1 MDYLESQ
8 IRSSDLSPV
17 FLGYSADTNRIA
29 RQFFHRY
36 RLISHVFCKRVS
48 FWKRFSPILNFH
60 TIDRF
65 TRDELLLTAL
75 ENFAD
80 TVKNRDATLY
90 LIPSTKDAAAFLSSY
105 RERLETR
112 FVIAQTDSIRAM
124 MEIPPLQ

>member
-1 MDYLESQ
+1 MDYLETQ

-17 FLGYSADTNRIA
+17 FLGYSADVNRIA

-36 RLISHVFCKRVS
+36 RLISHVFCKRIF
-48 FWKRFSPILNFH
+48 FWKRFSPIMEFH
-60 TIDRF
+60 TLNQF
-65 TRDELLLTAL
+65 THDELLLTAL

-90 LIPSTKDAAAFLSSY
+90 LIPSTKDAVTFLSSY

-112 FVIAQTDSIRAM
+112 FVIAKSEAIRAM